1 MGPFIKQLK
10 NSEGTEMALRM
21 GRAALGEM
29 SVMVLLSI
37 TALIADEL
45 KKRCVAEI
53 KRKLRSRG
61 AK

>member
-1 MGPFIKQLK
+1 
-10 NSEGTEMALRM
+10 MALRM